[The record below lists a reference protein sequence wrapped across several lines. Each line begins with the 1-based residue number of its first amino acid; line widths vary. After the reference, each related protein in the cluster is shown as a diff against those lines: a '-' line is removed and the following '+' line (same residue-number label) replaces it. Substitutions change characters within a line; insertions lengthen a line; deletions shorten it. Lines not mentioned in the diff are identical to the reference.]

1 MLLEQLLIVLLK
13 HKAHLSFNEL
23 RQTLLHVARDFT
35 TVLSMTIGDGEKV
48 TVLEATEVRHS
59 DPRILVLLVWVGR
72 RLSCFSSEGKLCY
85 AVGVHLSRIGRVV
98 RVLLLGVSLPTASL
112 LLFRVGEN
120 RLRLA
125 MTCLVASLW
134 VLHLL
139 WVL

>member
-1 MLLEQLLIVLLK
+1 
-13 HKAHLSFNEL
+13 L

-72 RLSCFSSEGKLCY
+72 RLSCFSSEGKLSDT
-85 AVGVHLSRIGRVV
+85 VGVHLSRIGRVI
-98 RVLLLGVSLPTASL
+98 RVLLLGFSLATG
-112 LLFRVGEN
+112 LLFRVSKN

-125 MTCLVASLW
+125 LSCLVASLW